1 MTPDTAADLH
11 TEIRRLRI
19 RIAGLSGDEL
29 DAGRRTE
36 IRSALSA
43 LSALSADG
51 RPVPALADRV
61 LGKRRTVL
69 LGAVTMAL
77 LTGRPPFQGAGTASI
92 IAGHLQAMPPL

>member
-1 MTPDTAADLH
+1 MKPDTAADLH

-61 LGKRRTVL
+61 LGDQLVVL
-69 LGAVTMAL
+69 LQDCLPEYGAAPAVTARAL
-77 LTGRPPFQGAGTASI
+77 Q
-92 IAGHLQAMPPL
+92 IAVELRRHLA

>member
-19 RIAGLSGDEL
+19 RIAGLGGDEL

-61 LGKRRTVL
+61 LGDQLVVL
-69 LGAVTMAL
+69 LQDCLPEYGAAPSVTLRAL
-77 LTGRPPFQGAGTASI
+77 D
-92 IAGHLQAMPPL
+92 IARGLRRALA

>member
-1 MTPDTAADLH
+1 H

-61 LGKRRTVL
+61 LGDQLVVL
-69 LGAVTMAL
+69 LQDCLPEYGAAPAVTARAL
-77 LTGRPPFQGAGTASI
+77 Q
-92 IAGHLQAMPPL
+92 IAVELRRHLA